1 MGMDTGLALYVIA
14 LLVEDGAYLN
24 LFKQEVEENREKWDC
39 QAKTDNSQG
48 DLCVSWKWADFHFRL
63 YYFAINGVAGS

>member
-1 MGMDTGLALYVIA
+1 MDTGLALYVIA

-48 DLCVSWKWADFHFRL
+48 DLCVS
-63 YYFAINGVAGS
+63 